1 MKLLEEYD
9 ESSDDEP
16 PEETA
21 IVKESALLDI
31 EMSPV
36 LDGRPCPTSETRDI
50 SMEQKEE
57 SCSALE
63 MEGVSLEHKDE
74 VASTSEMENVSL
86 EHKDEVASTSEM
98 ESVSMEHKEKVNST
112 SLVTVDSKT
121 LSSEMKAETSSNVK
135 EECDKTDNE
144 RSQKRKKN
152 SNKEFK
158 PIKRTPPLRTPRTE
172 VLEKKG
178 ALLEA
183 VS

>member
-57 SCSALE
+57 SCSTLE
-63 MEGVSLEHKDE
+63 MEGVSL
-74 VASTSEMENVSL
+74 
-86 EHKDEVASTSEM
+86 
-98 ESVSMEHKEKVNST
+98 EHKEKVNST

-121 LSSEMKAETSSNVK
+121 LSSEMKTETSSNVK